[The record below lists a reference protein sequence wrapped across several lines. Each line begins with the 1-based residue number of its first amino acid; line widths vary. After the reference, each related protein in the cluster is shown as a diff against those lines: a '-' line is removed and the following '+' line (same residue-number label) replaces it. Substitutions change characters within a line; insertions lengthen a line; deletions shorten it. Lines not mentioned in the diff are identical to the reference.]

1 MSLLFAFRS
10 NHLSRHCFAIA
21 CAWLATLAAGT
32 TCPAGDKGAEPPR
45 TPEAVYGE
53 GVRPTNKL
61 SPAEEQAGF
70 HLPTGFVA
78 ELVAAEPQISKPLN
92 MAFDKLGRLWVTD
105 TLEYPYP
112 AAPGAPA
119 RDSIKVLA
127 DRDGNGSFET
137 VTTFADGL
145 NIPIGILPVDD
156 GVICYSIPNIMH
168 LRDIDGDGQCDER
181 KVLLG
186 PFDTSRDTHGM
197 INALRLGPD
206 GWVYACHGF
215 NNQSHVKA
223 ADGSEI
229 HLISGNTFRFRADG
243 SHVEQ
248 FTSGQ
253 VNPFGM
259 TSDEWGNWFTADC
272 HSKPVTLLIRGGCYE
287 SFGRPHDGLGF
298 VPPLMNHLHGS
309 TAICGINYY
318 MADQFPAEFRHK
330 FYSGNVMTSRIN
342 CNRLQVDRD
351 HITLVEEP
359 DFMTSDDPWFRPVD
373 VQLGPDGALYV
384 ADFYNKIIGHYEVR
398 LDHPER
404 DRTSGRIWRIA
415 YRGDGTQPV
424 AQGRGA
430 LNYLILSP
438 QHFAELASENATRR
452 QFALERL
459 AETKL
464 SPAQRSQLEQLAVAG
479 DSVNEQIRIAAIWAL
494 HQQRLDTNELLAS
507 VLQRN
512 PSPLVLVN
520 VLKAWEDTQPQPA
533 AASDELRR
541 AAIAALASDT
551 PQIVLAAAAA
561 LAQQGTAEDVRTL
574 LAEILKR
581 PSDGAVTRHA
591 MRIAVKTL
599 LRQSSIADLA
609 LAGWVLKSKFTTDV
623 VDDRVEYTEA
633 EASELAS
640 ILPAVDSPRA
650 AEALLSYV
658 LSSAEGSAAFRGPA
672 LKLASKHMSP
682 LFADAVV
689 SLLEQLAP
697 SAEEARAT
705 LFSESLDPQTQLAT
719 EAVATLR
726 ESGQPVPLALGGLIE
741 AKVVSLAT
749 AISER
754 LSGAGAAKAITW
766 HEPSGKLWQIE
777 NRAHRGEGRDKQPFF
792 SSFTLGE
799 TYVGTFS
806 TSGFKCPK
814 ELSFWIVGHDGYPNM
829 PAGNK
834 NLARLVNAETGA
846 VLQSAEPPRND
857 AARKIDWDLSQWAG
871 QPVRFECID
880 GDSGKAYAWIG
891 VGGFS
896 LPELNPS
903 DIDGAVAK
911 LAGLVELNVAPT
923 AKAELERLLEQ
934 EKLSD
939 ASRAR
944 LTAAY
949 ASSRGLGLGKLL
961 AEVADKRG
969 QSTAVPKA
977 IALGEPEDYLKAC
990 HDLAVLLAGQM
1001 TLSEQ
1006 SQFARGLI
1014 ASADGRRLLIELVD
1028 NGQMASQSLRNLKE
1042 LLGTAEDEDSQ
1053 RLAELSDAASAA
1065 PSEAEM
1071 AILKRIQTFKP
1082 QDADAERGKQV
1093 FEKNCANCHKLRGV
1107 GQLVGPQLDGAAA
1120 RSFERLAEDVLLPN
1134 RNVDKAFR
1142 MSSLLLDDD
1151 RVVVGLVRESA
1162 DGQMQIV
1169 GSDGKVQSVDPD
1181 AVVSRRDTTRSLMP
1195 DNFAELLS
1203 DRDLGDLMQFI
1214 MQR

>member
-1 MSLLFAFRS
+1 
-10 NHLSRHCFAIA
+10 H
-21 CAWLATLAAGT
+21 
-32 TCPAGDKGAEPPR
+32 
-45 TPEAVYGE
+45 
-53 GVRPTNKL
+53 
-61 SPAEEQAGF
+61 
-70 HLPTGFVA
+70 
-78 ELVAAEPQISKPLN
+78 
-92 MAFDKLGRLWVTD
+92 
-105 TLEYPYP
+105 
-112 AAPGAPA
+112 
-119 RDSIKVLA
+119 
-127 DRDGNGSFET
+127 
-137 VTTFADGL
+137 
-145 NIPIGILPVDD
+145 
-156 GVICYSIPNIMH
+156 
-168 LRDIDGDGQCDER
+168 
-181 KVLLG
+181 
-186 PFDTSRDTHGM
+186 
-197 INALRLGPD
+197 
-206 GWVYACHGF
+206 
-215 NNQSHVKA
+215 
-223 ADGSEI
+223 
-229 HLISGNTFRFRADG
+229 
-243 SHVEQ
+243 
-248 FTSGQ
+248 
-253 VNPFGM
+253 
-259 TSDEWGNWFTADC
+259 
-272 HSKPVTLLIRGGCYE
+272 
-287 SFGRPHDGLGF
+287 
-298 VPPLMNHLHGS
+298 
-309 TAICGINYY
+309 
-318 MADQFPAEFRHK
+318 
-330 FYSGNVMTSRIN
+330 
-342 CNRLQVDRD
+342 
-351 HITLVEEP
+351 
-359 DFMTSDDPWFRPVD
+359 
-373 VQLGPDGALYV
+373 
-384 ADFYNKIIGHYEVR
+384 
-398 LDHPER
+398 
-404 DRTSGRIWRIA
+404 
-415 YRGDGTQPV
+415 
-424 AQGRGA
+424 
-430 LNYLILSP
+430 
-438 QHFAELASENATRR
+438 
-452 QFALERL
+452 
-459 AETKL
+459 
-464 SPAQRSQLEQLAVAG
+464 
-479 DSVNEQIRIAAIWAL
+479 
-494 HQQRLDTNELLAS
+494 
-507 VLQRN
+507 N

-533 AASDELRR
+533 AASDQLRR
-541 AAIAALASDT
+541 VAIAALASDT

-581 PSDGAVTRHA
+581 PADGSVTRHA

-599 LRQSSIADLA
+599 LRQSGIADRA
-609 LAGWVLKSKFTTDV
+609 LAGWILESKFTTEV
-623 VDDRVEYTEA
+623 IGDRAEYTDA

-640 ILPAVDSPRA
+640 ILSAVDSPRA

-697 SAEEARAT
+697 SQQEARAT

-719 EAVATLR
+719 EAIASLR

-741 AKVVSLAT
+741 MKVVSLASG
-749 AISER
+749 ISER

-766 HEPSGKLWQIE
+766 HEPGGKLWQIE
-777 NRAHRGEGRDKQPFF
+777 QRAHRGESRDKHSFF

-799 TYVGTFS
+799 TYVGMFS
-806 TSGFKCPK
+806 TSDFQCPK

-834 NLARLVNAETGA
+834 NLARLVNADSGA
-846 VLQSAEPPRND
+846 VLRSAEPPRND
-857 AARKIDWDLSQWAG
+857 VARKIDWYLSQWAG

-911 LAGLVELNVAPT
+911 LAGLVELNVAPA

-969 QSTAVPKA
+969 QSAAVPKA
-977 IALGEPEDYLKAC
+977 IALGEPEDYRKAC

-1006 SQFARGLI
+1006 SQLARGLI

-1042 LLGTAEDEDSQ
+1042 LLGTSPEDEDSQ

-1065 PSEAEM
+1065 PSEAEI
-1071 AILKRIQTFKP
+1071 AILKRIQAFKP
-1082 QDADAERGKQV
+1082 QDADAERGRQV

-1120 RSFERLAEDVLLPN
+1120 RSFERLAEDVLLPT
-1134 RNVDKAFR
+1134 RTVDKAFR

-1151 RVVVGLVRESA
+1151 RVVVGLARESA
-1162 DGQMQIV
+1162 DGQMQVV
-1169 GSDGKVQSVDPD
+1169 GSDGKIQSVDPD